1 MTEQPDESPV
11 RERRVV
17 VGVDGSEGARAAL
30 RFALEEAARRGVPV
44 QAVTAYRAP
53 SDWMDFDAVGEYEP
67 PEAHTVALQRAEQ
80 FVERVRQEL
89 PQPTADVRVVAALG
103 SPSDVLLRES
113 LDADLLVVG
122 SRGHGGFSTMLI
134 GSTGMQC
141 VLHATCPVTVVHAPE
156 AHHHRLRLRREHAS
170 RAPAG

>member
-1 MTEQPDESPV
+1 
-11 RERRVV
+11 
-17 VGVDGSEGARAAL
+17 
-30 RFALEEAARRGVPV
+30 
-44 QAVTAYRAP
+44 
-53 SDWMDFDAVGEYEP
+53 MDFDAVGEYEP

-141 VLHATCPVTVVHAPE
+141 VLHATCPVTVVHPPE
-156 AHHHRLRLRREHAS
+156 AHHHRLRLRREHAP
-170 RAPAG
+170 RAPVG